1 MAEAER
7 EAQHLSGARGGD
19 SARGGGGEGD
29 GGPGTLLIV
38 GAPGCLARLI
48 GVGEWE
54 SVRQADRSTA
64 LRLLLHELDHAE
76 AGGVV
81 KAVLEGLAPGGVF
94 GLFVV
99 AFLQGIEFCPDFFQ
113 LLLLFGIQLIH
124 LVHAALL

>member
-1 MAEAER
+1 M
-7 EAQHLSGARGGD
+7 SGQRRGGQC
-19 SARGGGGEGD
+19 AGRVVVKVTA
-29 GGPGTLLIV
+29 GPGTRLIV
-38 GAPGCLARLI
+38 GGPGCLARLI

-99 AFLQGIEFCPDFFQ
+99 AFL
-113 LLLLFGIQLIH
+113 
-124 LVHAALL
+124 

>member
-1 MAEAER
+1 MCV
-7 EAQHLSGARGGD
+7 LGTSLI
-19 SARGGGGEGD
+19 S
-29 GGPGTLLIV
+29 GGPGTRLI
-38 GAPGCLARLI
+38 GGSGCLARLI

-99 AFLQGIEFCPDFFQ
+99 AFL
-113 LLLLFGIQLIH
+113 
-124 LVHAALL
+124 

>member
-1 MAEAER
+1 MGVLHTFQQAFQSRCAFWGQ
-7 EAQHLSGARGGD
+7 AS
-19 SARGGGGEGD
+19 SP
-29 GGPGTLLIV
+29 GGPGTRLIV
-38 GAPGCLARLI
+38 GGSGCLARLI

-54 SVRQADRSTA
+54 SDRQADRSTA

-99 AFLQGIEFCPDFFQ
+99 AFL
-113 LLLLFGIQLIH
+113 
-124 LVHAALL
+124 